1 MSAHYF
7 FFLMGVSAHFGLL
20 KFLLRSALKFTHLKL
35 ILFYYEKKNY
45 NRKEKRP
52 KVFMVLNLC
61 KIQVC
66 LSVYLF
72 NYFFYFKFSFSFC
85 LLQLKEKK
93 KEINMFPPITPK
105 VLRSSFKPNLQYQ
118 MDFFLFFSPPMNK
131 WLIN

>member
-1 MSAHYF
+1 MLKQHYQTGLGFLHTIF
-7 FFLMGVSAHFGLL
+7 FFMGVSAHFGLL
-20 KFLLRSALKFTHLKL
+20 EFLLRSALKFTHLKL

-72 NYFFYFKFSFSFC
+72 NFFFFNSASASASYNS
-85 LLQLKEKK
+85 KK
-93 KEINMFPPITPK
+93 KKRKLICSHQSHQK
-105 VLRSSFKPNLQYQ
+105 
-118 MDFFLFFSPPMNK
+118 FFDLLLS
-131 WLIN
+131 LIYNSR

>member
-72 NYFFYFKFSFSFC
+72 NYFFFNSASASASYNS
-85 LLQLKEKK
+85 KK
-93 KEINMFPPITPK
+93 KKRKINMFPPITPK

-118 MDFFLFFSPPMNK
+118 MDFFFFFSPPMNK

>member
-45 NRKEKRP
+45 NRKEKGP

-72 NYFFYFKFSFSFC
+72 NYFFFNSASASASYNS
-85 LLQLKEKK
+85 KK
-93 KEINMFPPITPK
+93 KKRKLICSHQSHQK
-105 VLRSSFKPNLQYQ
+105 
-118 MDFFLFFSPPMNK
+118 FFDLLLSLIYNSRWIFSLF
-131 WLIN
+131 LARR